1 MKWTTTHQKSNAG
14 PRQTNPNPPQGT
26 QQDIGALHFDQQHHQ
41 SLLNFAAILN

>member
-1 MKWTTTHQKSNAG
+1 MDGRHTKKVMQVRDRPT
-14 PRQTNPNPPQGT
+14 QTPPQGT